1 MWGEVIIMRKGSC
14 LRKVS
19 TLVAKGIAIG
29 ATAGTLTA
37 AVTSYVWAAGA
48 QDLYNDNC
56 ASCHGPSGKGDGP
69 AGKMLQPAPANFATA
84 LKGKTDDYIKK
95 IIKEGGAA
103 NGKSAN
109 MPPASDLTDDQIKS
123 LVDYIKHL

>member
-1 MWGEVIIMRKGSC
+1 MKVRK
-14 LRKVS
+14 LL
-19 TLVAKGIAIG
+19 TKGIVIG
-29 ATAGTLTA
+29 ASIAALTG
-37 AVTSYVWAAGA
+37 VLTSYVWAAEA
-48 QDLYNDNC
+48 KDLYSDNC

-69 AGKMLQPAPANFATA
+69 AGKMLQPAPADFATA

-95 IIKEGGAA
+95 VIKEGGAA
-103 NGKSAN
+103 NGKSAS

>member
-1 MWGEVIIMRKGSC
+1 MKVINM
-14 LRKVS
+14 L
-19 TLVAKGIAIG
+19 AKGVVVGAIAATVTG
-29 ATAGTLTA
+29 AI
-37 AVTSYVWAAGA
+37 TSYVWAADA
-48 QDLYNDNC
+48 KDLYSDNC

-69 AGKMLQPAPANFATA
+69 AGKMLQPTPANFATV

-103 NGKSAN
+103 NGKSAS
-109 MPPASDLTDDQIKS
+109 MPPASDLTDDQINS